1 LRHFLS
7 VVPEKKLGNEELGVE
22 SVAEKIRALP
32 ESAGAAAMWII
43 ESHGPCFALEYF
55 DSLLWTISLFKYV

>member
-1 LRHFLS
+1 LIILRHFLS

-32 ESAGAAAMWII
+32 E
-43 ESHGPCFALEYF
+43 
-55 DSLLWTISLFKYV
+55 